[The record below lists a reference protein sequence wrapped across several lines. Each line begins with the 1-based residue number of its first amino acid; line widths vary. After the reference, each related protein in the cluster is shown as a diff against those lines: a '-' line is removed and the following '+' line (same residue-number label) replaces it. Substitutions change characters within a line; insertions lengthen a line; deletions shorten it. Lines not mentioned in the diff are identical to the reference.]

1 MRSTVALE
9 IIRTEPVVLDWSLNL
24 ERTETILAR
33 DYWLERRR
41 ELGRMPSRADLSPTG
56 MRNFVSHVGLIEVQD
71 GESQADYVIRLAG
84 TKWEEVFGPMKGKR
98 VQEFLPPLIEERWRI
113 VFNPVCARKEPVKAT
128 TQIAFK
134 DMRWLRTEMFVAP
147 LADAAAGGVAMLL
160 ICFASWSSSR

>member
-33 DYWLERRR
+33 DYWLERSR
-41 ELGRMPSRADLSPTG
+41 ELGRMPSRADLSPAG
-56 MRNFVSHVGLIEVQD
+56 MRSFVSNVGLIEVQD
-71 GESQADYVIRLAG
+71 GEPPADYVIRLAG

-98 VQEFLPPLIEERWRI
+98 GQEFLPPLIEERWRT
-113 VFNPVCARKEPVKAT
+113 VFNPVRARKEPVKAT

-134 DMRWLRTEMFVAP
+134 DMRWLRTEMLVAL
-147 LADAAAGGVAMLL
+147 LADAGGGVAMLL